1 MSLRRDIVLSAVR
14 AERQL
19 IRRQRR
25 PRTRETPFGRFVTQS
40 HGDASFL
47 SFVLPAFSS
56 CANGSTGAHLA
67 LVLKTTSEDA
77 PRDSIKTAD
86 GSAVLATFMAETG
99 ISASELAEAQALQVT
114 VCLGLADAPSSEAVS
129 FASVRVRRTRG
140 HAIEQ
145 HLEISRAL
153 PRRATSPPPA
163 RPRLISCPSSSPEAS
178 LEVKH
183 AARSA
188 IESACSRRNL
198 AQLVVA
204 LNAAVRSKLPSDDG
218 AVKKGMALKVSCDRR
233 SCQDVSSSGS
243 HSANVS
249 SPSD

>member
-1 MSLRRDIVLSAVR
+1 M
-14 AERQL
+14 
-19 IRRQRR
+19 
-25 PRTRETPFGRFVTQS
+25 PRFFHSFSTP
-40 HGDASFL
+40 
-47 SFVLPAFSS
+47 SS

-67 LVLKTTSEDA
+67 LVLKKPEGAT
-77 PRDSIKTAD
+77 RDSIKTAD
-86 GSAVLATFMAETG
+86 GSAVLATFVAETG

-114 VCLGLADAPSSEAVS
+114 VSLGLADAPSSEAVS
-129 FASVRVRRTRG
+129 FASVRMRRMRG

-198 AQLVVA
+198 AQLIVA
-204 LNAAVRSKLPSDDG
+204 LDAAVHPALPSDDE
-218 AVKKGMALKVSCDRR
+218 AAKKGMALKVSCGRR